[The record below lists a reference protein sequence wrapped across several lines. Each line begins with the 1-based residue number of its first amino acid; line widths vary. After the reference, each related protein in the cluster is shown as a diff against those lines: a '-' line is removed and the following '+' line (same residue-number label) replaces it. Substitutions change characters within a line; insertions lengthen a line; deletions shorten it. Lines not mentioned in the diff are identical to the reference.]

1 MGEKTYRAAGY
12 KVTNNDGYWEIRYR
26 IVNKET
32 GNVLDDAQG
41 YGYKTAQNAYAAYG
55 YKHRDKSKDK
65 ERKELEKKIVAWLK
79 EHSDFSNLMEQI
91 AFEIMKGSWGPD
103 DKFDAKLVR
112 QMLKDNNL
120 EIDFK
125 VSDLLRVWQKN

>member
-1 MGEKTYRAAGY
+1 MVKKTYRAAGY

-26 IVNKET
+26 IVDKET

-79 EHSDFSNLMEQI
+79 KHSDFSNLMEQI